1 MKAALFKGKGA
12 IALGERPD
20 PTITEPTDAVVR
32 VVLACVCGSD
42 LWFYRGQ
49 TDYPVGSPVGH
60 EFLGVVEDVGESVHT
75 IENGERVIAPF
86 VYSDGAFVRPRAE
99 ITSACFED
107 RSWQASH

>member
-1 MKAALFKGKGA
+1 MKAAIFKGKGA

-20 PTITEPTDAVVR
+20 PTIKEPTDAVVR

-60 EFLGVVEDVGESVHT
+60 EFIGVVAQVGDEVRHVANWT
-75 IENGERVIAPF
+75 RNDLER
-86 VYSDGAFVRPRAE
+86 RRML
-99 ITSACFED
+99 T
-107 RSWQASH
+107 R